1 MLSGFEPYPHWVP
14 LIFTSVPASLSR
26 TLTPSPG
33 FILFKMHENSDY
45 FRLLVFQ
52 SIKLEEALVH
62 VYDSEVRLARSRKSM
77 KNNAEVIPSELLQI
91 I

>member
-1 MLSGFEPYPHWVP
+1 
-14 LIFTSVPASLSR
+14 
-26 TLTPSPG
+26 
-33 FILFKMHENSDY
+33 MHENSDY

-62 VYDSEVRLARSRKSM
+62 GYDSEVRLAHSRKSM